1 MDVFEALYT
10 TRAMRRVKPDPVP
23 LEVQAQIL
31 DAAVRA
37 PSGGNGQGWRFLLVD
52 DPEVIK
58 KIAPLYQDCVRQLW
72 AIVYADRYQAALADP
87 EAPASKTMMKMV
99 SSVQWVADNFETIP
113 LLLFGFIRGD
123 TSGGSIWPALW
134 NAQLA
139 ARAHG
144 VGSAPTAA
152 LNFFHPDETYEILGV
167 PKDENWQ
174 MAAMITMGYP
184 KGTWGVASRRPA
196 HEVSYRNQWGSE
208 TGFEINEPMWPGSN

>member
-1 MDVFEALYT
+1 M
-10 TRAMRRVKPDPVP
+10 
-23 LEVQAQIL
+23 
-31 DAAVRA
+31 
-37 PSGGNGQGWRFLLVD
+37 
-52 DPEVIK
+52 
-58 KIAPLYQDCVRQLW
+58 
-72 AIVYADRYQAALADP
+72 
-87 EAPASKTMMKMV
+87 
-99 SSVQWVADNFETIP
+99 QWVADNFETIP

-196 HEVSYRNQWGSE
+196 HEVSYRNQWGSD